1 MVIGKIGPIL
11 EMGGGSTV
19 NSHLNPAAAA
29 GPSIAGAVTHIFSHV
44 TTVILKQLLKGSLG
58 MPSGRNGI
66 KWELSFLSIII
77 PRTKY

>member
-11 EMGGGSTV
+11 EMGGCSTV

-44 TTVILKQLLKGSLG
+44 TTVILKQPLKGSLETHLEK
-58 MPSGRNGI
+58 NGI

-77 PRTKY
+77 PRTIY